1 MIKKL
6 SALLIVV
13 PFSAQAQNLVLVDQD
28 GRQVKDTIVSLLDL
42 EEDTPDEIEI
52 MDQKHKQ
59 FVPHVMAVQKG
70 QKVAFPN
77 SDNIRHHVYS
87 FSPIKP
93 FEIRLYQGEVPP
105 PPVEFDESGLVVLG
119 CNIHDDMIGYI
130 YVADNHPVRLSNES
144 GIVSIPD
151 SYNGRLGVWHEL
163 LESGDL
169 EVKEYGSGWSQGVE
183 LSINLLPSFDDGF

>member
-1 MIKKL
+1 MIKQMCV
-6 SALLIVV
+6 LLGFV
-13 PFSAQAQNLVLVDQD
+13 PVLLHAQDLVLTDKEGNV
-28 GRQVKDTIVSLLDL
+28 VENAVVSLLDL
-42 EEDTPDEIEI
+42 EAKTPDAIEI

-59 FVPHVMAVQKG
+59 FVPHLLVVQKG

-77 SDNIRHHVYS
+77 SDDIRHHVYS

-93 FEIRLYQGEVPP
+93 FEIRLYQGEQPP

-130 YVADNHPVRLSNES
+130 YVADNHPAMLTNDKGV
-144 GIVSIPD
+144 VSIPG
-151 SYNGRLGVWHEL
+151 SYRGRLGVWHEL

-169 EVKEYGSGWSQGVE
+169 EMKAYGDDWKQGSA
-183 LSINLLPSFDDGF
+183 LSINLLPSFEDDL